1 MREVRHSE
9 KQAEVSIEKT
19 RIDICIRVQY
29 VHISCLDTK
38 VPVTQLIL
46 HQLLRFLNLCQTT
59 FPFPAKDVHH
69 QKLKRNFIYTAKL
82 GYSSTAEGCIVS
94 FFFYRKKKKSVMVMF
109 GEHLIFSRL
118 DLIRREPIFI
128 R

>member
-1 MREVRHSE
+1 MREREVRHSE

-29 VHISCLDTK
+29 VHMSCLDTK

-69 QKLKRNFIYTAKL
+69 QKLKKTLFILPNWGTAQLLK
-82 GYSSTAEGCIVS
+82 AIVS
-94 FFFYRKKKKSVMVMF
+94 F
-109 GEHLIFSRL
+109 L
-118 DLIRREPIFI
+118 
-128 R
+128 